1 MKLTDRQNR
10 LLKAIIDEYTT
21 TAAPVGSKVL
31 IDKYFKNLSSATIRN
46 EMFFLEKMNLVEKTH
61 TSSGRMPSLNG
72 YRYYE
77 EHLLEP
83 DINFNI
89 RSRLRKILNNRTRT
103 INEVIEISVN
113 FINEITQ
120 LPSIVTHINAD
131 ERLCRIDLVK
141 LSNKLALVL
150 IISSSGNVVKKTIQF
165 DDLQQYNDVSICVKV
180 FNDRLL
186 DTKFSEIPSKLIL
199 LKNII
204 KKMVNEYE
212 FVIQEIVNKIF
223 DFNTKY
229 TSNIYGTKNLIKN
242 TEFLD
247 REKLIKI
254 IDLLENTSI
263 WEQIAYNQQKTG
275 KTIITF
281 GDDIGVE
288 GVSVASTAF
297 NSEDGTKHQLSV
309 VGPTRMDYAKIKG
322 LLNIFKEEIEK
333 IGLKNEEIK
342 D

>member
-1 MKLTDRQNR
+1 MKLTERQNK
-10 LLKAIIDEYTT
+10 LLKAIIDEYTA

-46 EMFFLEKMNLVEKTH
+46 EMYILEQMNLVEKMH
-61 TSSGRMPSLNG
+61 TSSGRMPSLAG

-77 EHLLEP
+77 KKLLEP
-83 DINFNI
+83 DVNFDI
-89 RSRLRKILNNRTRT
+89 RNRLRKILSERTRT
-103 INEVIEISVN
+103 INEIIEISVN
-113 FINEITQ
+113 FINEITK
-120 LPSIVTHINAD
+120 LPSIVTHSNID
-131 ERLCRIDLVK
+131 ERLCRIDLIK

-150 IISSSGNVVKKTIQF
+150 VVSSSGNVIKKTIQF
-165 DDLQQYNDVSICVKV
+165 DDVKQYNDVATCVKV
-180 FNDRLL
+180 FNDRLV
-186 DTKFSEIPSKLIL
+186 DTKFSEIEFKLTP

-204 KKMVNEYE
+204 KKMVTQYE

-223 DFNTKY
+223 DFNMRY
-229 TSNIYGTKNLIKN
+229 TNNVYGTKNLIKN

-254 IDLLENTSI
+254 IDLLENTSV

-275 KTIITF
+275 KTVITF
-281 GDDIGVE
+281 GDEIGVE
-288 GVSVASTAF
+288 GVSVASTTF
-297 NSEDGTKHQLSV
+297 NSGDGSKHQISV

-333 IGLKNEEIK
+333 IGSDNENKN
-342 D
+342 